1 MDCALRSFPIK
12 ELNASIK
19 CTNTLKMEKNGT
31 SHRSILSVP
40 LTVFA
45 DEYIYLFRY
54 TESVSED
61 TSKRDSIVGKSKKK
75 SSSANV
81 TVGYIH
87 YTDKLNHTFTH
98 IINQFILFSSIKSMF
113 YHQNTFR
120 SKNQSHRTTEV
131 NKEIDCLEMCVVRY
145 ME

>member
-1 MDCALRSFPIK
+1 MFSSLSPYFINRAVECALCCLPSK
-12 ELNASIK
+12 VLNAPIM

-31 SHRSILSVP
+31 AHRSILSVP

-45 DEYIYLFRY
+45 DDYIYLFRY
-54 TESVSED
+54 TESVSKD
-61 TSKRDSIVGKSKKK
+61 TSKRDSIVGKSKKKK

-98 IINQFILFSSIKSMF
+98 IINQFIFIFFNQISVLSSKYI
-113 YHQNTFR
+113 
-120 SKNQSHRTTEV
+120 
-131 NKEIDCLEMCVVRY
+131 
-145 ME
+145 